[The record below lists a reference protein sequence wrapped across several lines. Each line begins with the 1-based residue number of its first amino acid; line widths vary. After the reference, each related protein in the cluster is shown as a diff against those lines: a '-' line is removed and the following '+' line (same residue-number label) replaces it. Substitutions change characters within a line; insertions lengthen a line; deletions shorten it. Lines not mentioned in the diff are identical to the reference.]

1 MLWVRSTAGL
11 NRHNPVNLS
20 GVVLI
25 YEGWGS
31 TRCFSALSH
40 LQLISLILPS
50 GCIWMACCLQW
61 EHKLYKI
68 GFPVSRES
76 SLLFLV
82 RLKMMSEVAFFSCIW
97 VQCALK
103 KLERNLCDMGKKRVL
118 FSKDNLSNSG
128 RTNLLGKFCI
138 HEEWSL
144 MFVHGVVCAETSQ
157 YWLLIETHVSL

>member
-25 YEGWGS
+25 YEGSGL

-40 LQLISLILPS
+40 LQLISLILLS
-50 GCIWMACCLQW
+50 GCIWTACCLQC
-61 EHKLYKI
+61 EHELYKV

-76 SLLFLV
+76 SLLFV
-82 RLKMMSEVAFFSCIW
+82 VQLKMMSAVAFFFPCIW

-103 KLERNLCDMGKKRVL
+103 KLERNLSDMGKKRVL
-118 FSKDNLSNSG
+118 FSEDNLGNSG
-128 RTNLLGKFCI
+128 RTNLLGRFCL
-138 HEEWSL
+138 HEEQSI
-144 MFVHGVVCAETSQ
+144 MFVHGVACAEANQ
-157 YWLLIETHVSL
+157 Y